1 MIFFSCNALNTIPL
15 KFASMSN
22 QEFKVRPT
30 LFYPY
35 SILVNK
41 CSGSCNNINDPSNI
55 VNEVIR
61 GNFKLLSFF
70 FTRTFYTHKKHKK
83 NKNIKQVT
91 FFFLDVFYEH
101 KKHIRHK

>member
-22 QEFKVRPT
+22 QEFKVRPIS
-30 LFYPY
+30 FYAY

-41 CSGSCNNINDPSNI
+41 CSGSCNNINDPSSI

-70 FTRTFYTHKKHKK
+70 LQEKFAHIKSIKRIKTL
-83 NKNIKQVT
+83 NKQ
-91 FFFLDVFYEH
+91 LSSS
-101 KKHIRHK
+101 